1 MTDSSYEIIIVGG
14 GIQGAGIAQAAA
26 AAGYRVLLLEKQ
38 APAAGTSS
46 RSSKLIHGGLRYLES
61 GQFRLVWEA
70 IRERERLLRL
80 APDLVRYVPFLIPV
94 YAKSLRRP
102 WQIRAGLC
110 VYALLAGFKPQS
122 RFHAIKKTAW
132 RSLGGLRQE
141 GLRAVFSYPD
151 AQTDDTALTRA
162 VLASAAALG
171 AHILYPARFVSA
183 ARTSQGYRIE
193 YVFND
198 QSYSCCAQVLV
209 NAGGPWVNRIQDRI
223 SPAPAKLE
231 VELVQGTHL
240 HFDQPLSSAIFYG
253 ESPRDRRPVFI
264 MPWRQ
269 GTLVGTTET
278 VFSGD
283 PNQVEPLPEE
293 IAYLKETLQFY
304 FPHYSGRLIGSMAG
318 LRVLPQGSGKPFHR
332 SRETVL
338 VADEN
343 QRPHLIAVYG
353 GKLTTYRATA
363 ARIMRLMGKTL
374 PRRTPIAYTDRLPL
388 TANVNRILMPANGV
402 SNPHHPQTRSN

>member
-14 GIQGAGIAQAAA
+14 GIQGAGIAQTAA

-38 APAAGTSS
+38 APAAGTSP

-110 VYALLAGFKPQS
+110 VYALLAGLKPQS

-171 AHILYPARFVSA
+171 AHILYPARFISA

-253 ESPRDRRPVFI
+253 ESPRDHRPVFI
-264 MPWRQ
+264 IPWRQ

-278 VFSGD
+278 IFSGD
-283 PNQVEPLPEE
+283 PDQVEPLPEE
-293 IAYLKETLQFY
+293 IAYLKETLQ
-304 FPHYSGRLIGSMAG
+304 
-318 LRVLPQGSGKPFHR
+318 V
-332 SRETVL
+332 
-338 VADEN
+338 
-343 QRPHLIAVYG
+343 
-353 GKLTTYRATA
+353 TA
-363 ARIMRLMGKTL
+363 QEPPG
-374 PRRTPIAYTDRLPL
+374 
-388 TANVNRILMPANGV
+388 
-402 SNPHHPQTRSN
+402 

>member
-1 MTDSSYEIIIVGG
+1 MTDPSYEIIIVGG

-70 IRERERLLRL
+70 IREREHLLRL

-94 YAKSLRRP
+94 YAESLRRP

-110 VYALLAGFKPQS
+110 VYALLAGLKPQS

-132 RSLGGLRQE
+132 RSLDGLRQE

-171 AHILYPARFVSA
+171 AQILYPARFISA
-183 ARTSQGYRIE
+183 ARTSRGYRIE
-193 YVFND
+193 YIFND

-223 SPAPAKLE
+223 SPTPPKLE

-283 PNQVEPLPEE
+283 PDQVEPLLEE

-318 LRVLPQGSGKPFHR
+318 LRVLPQGPGKPSRR
-332 SRETVL
+332 SRETIL

-343 QRPHLIAVYG
+343 QRPRLIAVYG

-363 ARIMRLMGKTL
+363 ARVMELACKTL
-374 PRRTPIAYTDRLPL
+374 PEKVSIAYTDRLPL
-388 TANVNRILMPANGV
+388 TAC
-402 SNPHHPQTRSN
+402 